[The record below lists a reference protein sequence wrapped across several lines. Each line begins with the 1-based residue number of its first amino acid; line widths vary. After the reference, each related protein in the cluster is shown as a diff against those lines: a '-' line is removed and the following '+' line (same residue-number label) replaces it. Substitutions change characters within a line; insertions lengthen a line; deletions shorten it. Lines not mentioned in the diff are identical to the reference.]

1 MYEYMR
7 TRGGLGAFEWSQQ
20 SCSGGSGVTLGA
32 GEKACVSPSDQS
44 RAVSRGCT
52 PTTPPSGQCGG
63 TATEYCCPERSKVR
77 ELQQAIVAAGCDLP
91 QYGVD
96 GLWGSETARG
106 AQCLIERDGWEAVSS
121 RFNVVQGL
129 VQPPSN
135 GDGVQNSRIV
145 GSTRLI
151 TQQSYDGLGVWGYV
165 GVGAA
170 MLVLGFA
177 IAQMVKKDDSDE
189 EEDFAFEDERMTW
202 RPSMAGAR

>member
-1 MYEYMR
+1 MYEYIKSW
-7 TRGGLGAFEWSQQ
+7 GGLGAFDWSQQ
-20 SCSGGSGVTLGA
+20 SCVGGSGVTLGA
-32 GEKACVSPSDQS
+32 GEKACVSQSDQS

-52 PTTPPSGQCGG
+52 PITPPSGNCDSA
-63 TATEYCCPERSKVR
+63 ATEYCCPERSKVR
-77 ELQQAIVAAGCDLP
+77 ELQQAIVAAGCNLP

-106 AQCLIERDGWEAVSS
+106 VQCLIDRDGWSAVSS

-135 GDGVQNSRIV
+135 SGGAQEPRVV

-151 TQQSYDGLGVWGYV
+151 TQQSYDGLGTWGYV
-165 GVGAA
+165 GIGAA

-177 IAQMVKKDDSDE
+177 VAQMMKKDE
-189 EEDFAFEDERMTW
+189 GEEDLVFEDERMAW
-202 RPSMAGAR
+202 SPSMAGAR

>member
-7 TRGGLGAFEWSQQ
+7 ARGGLGEFEWLQQ

-32 GEKACVSPSDQS
+32 GEKACVPASDLS
-44 RAVSRGCT
+44 RATTRGCVAM
-52 PTTPPSGQCGG
+52 PDDMSCSRSAPS
-63 TATEYCCPERSKVR
+63 AFCCPERSKVR
-77 ELQQAIVAAGCDLP
+77 ELQQAIVSAGCQLP
-91 QYGVD
+91 RFGVD
-96 GLWGSETARG
+96 GLWGSETAQG
-106 AQCLIERDGWEAVSS
+106 VQCLIERDGWDAVSS

-135 GDGVQNSRIV
+135 GGLPQTSRIV

-151 TQQSYDGLGVWGYV
+151 TQQPSGEGLGVWGYL

-170 MLVLGFA
+170 ALIFGFA
-177 IAQMVKKDDSDE
+177 VSQMIKKGEDE
-189 EEDFAFEDERMTW
+189 EEDLVFEDERMTW